1 MIETLSLAGAVASV
15 NSSTAPGLF
24 KFLET
29 HKNGYTFYV
38 LKLLQFI
45 GNQAVFVD
53 STHTLLNYLKDNL
66 DAYKAWV

>member
-1 MIETLSLAGAVASV
+1 
-15 NSSTAPGLF
+15 
-24 KFLET
+24 
-29 HKNGYTFYV
+29 V

-66 DAYKAWV
+66 DSYKGWV